1 MICVNIYK
9 NTLGNHGS
17 NVVADDKCG
26 LHVHF
31 DAQRLA
37 DNPELMKN
45 FLRLYA
51 ESEELLYKMCNPKGS
66 PIRKNAINR
75 NLKGIHLISS
85 IWRRG
90 MASPT
95 GAKLLKQYNAGTLKV
110 SYKKF
115 GRLRRFLSKYKFD
128 ERRYAGLN
136 LTNIGNPDKN
146 TIEFRMANG
155 TLNPEDIKQ
164 TVFLYAS
171 LLDTAIQVTEHPEE
185 YAERLDSFYQTD
197 ITEQEKARRFLN
209 LIMSSQDERQI
220 FMERFESVK
229 DAPVFA
235 DNAKKG
241 FAHGRFKR
249 KEFKAI
255 TERTPAVQVKE
266 AFAHIKQSLSRT
278 PPVKEGDSYDR

>member
-1 MICVNIYK
+1 MNICKNI
-9 NTLGNHGS
+9 LGNHGDK
-17 NVVADDKCG
+17 VVADDKCG

-31 DAQRLA
+31 DAQCFV
-37 DNPELMKN
+37 DNPELTRN

-51 ESEELLYKMCNPKGS
+51 ESEELIYKMCNPKGN

-75 NLKGIHLISS
+75 NFKGIHLISS

-95 GAKLLKQYNAGTLKV
+95 GAKLLKQYNNGTLKV
-110 SYKKF
+110 SFKKF
-115 GRLRRFLSKYKFD
+115 GRLKRFLSKFKLD
-128 ERRYAGLN
+128 ERRYVGLN

-171 LLDTAIQVTEHPEE
+171 LINTAMKMTEHPEE
-185 YAERLDSFYQTD
+185 YSEKLESFYQTD
-197 ITEQEKARRFLN
+197 VTEQEKATRFLN
-209 LIMSSQDERQI
+209 LIMDSQDERQI

-241 FAHGRFKR
+241 FAQDRFKR
-249 KEFKAI
+249 EEFSEI
-255 TERTPAVQVKE
+255 TQRTPATIVKE
-266 AFAHIKQSLSRT
+266 SFAQIKQFLTRT
-278 PPVKEGDSYDR
+278 TPIKEGDSYDR

>member
-1 MICVNIYK
+1 MNICKNI
-9 NTLGNHGS
+9 LGNHGDK
-17 NVVADDKCG
+17 VVADDKCG

-31 DAQRLA
+31 DAQCFV
-37 DNPELMKN
+37 DNPELTRN

-51 ESEELLYKMCNPKGS
+51 ESEELIYKMCNPKGN

-75 NLKGIHLISS
+75 IFKGIHLISS

-95 GAKLLKQYNAGTLKV
+95 GAKLLKQYNNGTLKV
-110 SYKKF
+110 SFKKF
-115 GRLRRFLSKYKFD
+115 GRLKRFLSKFKLD
-128 ERRYAGLN
+128 ERRYVGLN

-171 LLDTAIQVTEHPEE
+171 LINTAMKMTEHPEE
-185 YAERLDSFYQTD
+185 YSEKLESFYQTD
-197 ITEQEKARRFLN
+197 VTEQEKATRFLN
-209 LIMSSQDERQI
+209 LIMDSQDERQI

-241 FAHGRFKR
+241 FAQDRFKR
-249 KEFKAI
+249 EEFSEI
-255 TERTPAVQVKE
+255 TQRTPATIVKE
-266 AFAHIKQSLSRT
+266 SFAQIKEFLTRT
-278 PPVKEGDSYDR
+278 TPIKEGDSYDR